1 MGLQCRAI
9 ARGPFESVLPRIQLR
24 SNVFALTLVLH
35 SQAITLHAR
44 ARNAPGTPEQST
56 GT

>member
-9 ARGPFESVLPRIQLR
+9 ALGPFESVLPRIQLR